1 MGNETKERLD
11 FKQAALDYMD
21 DNAGAFTERTGD
33 ARPQGFIHFQGQTL
47 IYDGRKYGA
56 VSETEL
62 KHDVRRFLMRR
73 GSPHD
78 THKVG
83 NVVADIQAIAGDGLR
98 DFDGLPFH
106 LGSGVKAGNII
117 AYRNGLLDV
126 EQYVN
131 GGRELMPHSHE
142 WVSTACLPFDFDP
155 SADCPQYDAFL
166 DWAMDREYQTLWHEW
181 GGYCLT
187 PNISFQKFLLKFGP
201 AGSGKGTTDR
211 ILQAVM
217 GAGNWTGFNL
227 ASIANNPRFACNSLV
242 GKLAAFIGETELPK
256 HDKQIIVERLK
267 SITGGDAQE
276 IEYKQLNDK
285 PSVVLTARLNISCN
299 SMPKFIDTTAALRR
313 RMLLIR
319 FTRSVPSD
327 RQDGELFSRFEAELS
342 GINNRFLDGL
352 ARLRRQ
358 GRFTEPTDM
367 QERLADVF
375 RGASPELAFL
385 QDCCVVER
393 RFDTG
398 ILQEV
403 PLSDE
408 PLASTSK
415 LLEPAWNGWRDGIT
429 DEPFQWFIKN
439 LRDLIPD
446 LKAKRRRDKDGGWTT
461 EYRGIALRPVTY

>member
-1 MGNETKERLD
+1 
-11 FKQAALDYMD
+11 
-21 DNAGAFTERTGD
+21 
-33 ARPQGFIHFQGQTL
+33 L
-47 IYDGRKYGA
+47 IYDGQKYVA

-73 GSPHD
+73 ELPHD
-78 THKVG
+78 THKVS
-83 NVVADIQAIAGDGLR
+83 NVVADIQAIAGEGLG

-106 LGSGVKAGNII
+106 LARGVKAGNII

-126 EQYVN
+126 ERYIN

-155 SADCPQYDAFL
+155 SVTCPQYDVFL
-166 DWAMDREYQTLWHEW
+166 DWAMEKPYQTLWHEW

-187 PNISFQKFLLKFGP
+187 PDISFQKFLLKFGP
-201 AGSGKGTTDR
+201 GGAGKGLTDR
-211 ILQAVM
+211 LLQAIL

-242 GKLAAFIGETELPK
+242 AKLAAFIGETELPK
-256 HDKQIIVERLK
+256 HDKQLIVERLK

-319 FTRSVPSD
+319 FMRSVPAD
-327 RQDGELFSRFEAELS
+327 RQDGGLFNRLEAELS

-358 GRFTEPTDM
+358 GGFTEPTDM
-367 QERLADVF
+367 KDHLADFV
-375 RGASPELAFL
+375 RAASPELAFL
-385 QDCCVVER
+385 QDCGTVER

-398 ILQEV
+398 NLPDV

-408 PLASTSK
+408 PLVSTSRQ
-415 LLEPAWNGWRDGIT
+415 LEPAWNGWRDGIT
-429 DEPFQWFIKN
+429 EEQFQWFIKN
-439 LRDLIPD
+439 LKDLVPD
-446 LKAKRRRDKDGGWTT
+446 LKARRRRDRDGRWTT
-461 EYRGIALRPVTY
+461 EYQGIALRPVSH